1 MKNAHQHCFKL
12 MMSLLKKNLIRSL
25 INNLQKYLLFIKKKK
40 SDTRCLQ
47 NRASIL
53 TSYPKE
59 QTIFLTSVSKTF
71 DSM

>member
-25 INNLQKYLLFIKKKK
+25 INNLQKYLLFILKK

-59 QTIFLTSVSKTF
+59 QKIFLTSVRKTF